1 MIPIDLLYFLIILSF
16 SFLTG
21 LELKTYKLSKQVQKP
36 HFGSARTSTFIG
48 ILGFAFYKININL
61 YILGYFSLTLLYAI
75 HYYFKNQN
83 LRTSILSFL
92 VISLVYSFSGLLF
105 TTKNIWSIAIIFV
118 SIVFILNYKSHT
130 KNIFSQIN
138 QNEIET
144 FGKFILL
151 SAVILPVLPKNPLP
165 FIGISAFKIW
175 LVVVIISAISYFSYI
190 AQKFLFKNKSFLI
203 TGIFGGLYSSTATT
217 VVLSKKA
224 FSINAKDNVLSII
237 NSSIIL
243 ATSMMY
249 LRLLVIAFIFNQNIF
264 YKLLIP
270 FLIFSLT
277 GIIISFF
284 LYKSNLNIEAPIDDR
299 NPLELGTAFVFAI
312 LFVFMILITKF
323 VTIHYGN
330 LGLKILSFIVGFTDI
345 DPFILSLITGKI
357 SININEIASAVIIAA
372 GSNNILKALYS
383 YIFSKKITF
392 LASIFLIIL
401 GIITIIYGIII

>member
-1 MIPIDLLYFLIILSF
+1 MIPLDLLYFLIVLVF

-21 LELKTYKLSKQVQKP
+21 LELKTYRISKGIQKP
-36 HFGSARTSTFIG
+36 HFGSTRTSTFVG
-48 ILGFAFYKININL
+48 ILGFTFYEINVNL
-61 YILGYFSLTLLYAI
+61 YILGYLSLTILYAI

-92 VISLVYSFSGLLF
+92 IISLVYSYPALLF
-105 TTKNIWSIAIIFV
+105 KTHNIWVIAVIFV
-118 SIVFILNYKSHT
+118 SIVFILNYKSHA

-151 SAVILPVLPKNPLP
+151 SAVILPILPKKPLP
-165 FIGISAFKIW
+165 FIGLSPFKIW
-175 LVVVIISAISYFSYI
+175 LVVVIISSISYFSYI

-217 VVLSKKA
+217 VVLAKKA

-249 LRLLVIAFIFNQNIF
+249 LRLLVIAFIFNHNVF
-264 YKLLIP
+264 YKLLVP
-270 FLIFSLT
+270 FLIFSII
-277 GIIISFF
+277 GIVISFF
-284 LYKSNLNIEAPIDDR
+284 LYKKNLNLEAPIDDR
-299 NPLELGTAFVFAI
+299 NPLELGTAFVFAF
-312 LFVFMILITKF
+312 LFVLMILLTKF

-330 LGLKILSFIVGFTDI
+330 IGLKILSFIVGFTDI
-345 DPFILSLITGKI
+345 DPFILSLLTGKF
-357 SININEIASAVIIAA
+357 SVSLNEIVSAIIIAA
-372 GSNNILKALYS
+372 GSNDILKALYS
-383 YIFSKKITF
+383 YTFSKKITYI
-392 LASIFLIIL
+392 ASIFLIFL
-401 GIITIIYGIII
+401 GVITIIYGIII